1 MGGAIYNLNVGTIR
15 VTNSTFSGN
24 TASAEGAALNS
35 ASGLAITVENSVFAG
50 NGCVGPTI
58 DGGGNLDWPDS
69 GCPGTNGDPRLG
81 VLADNGGPTPT
92 MALGPGSAAIDS
104 ALAANC
110 PATDQRGVARPF
122 GAGCDIGSYESDVLV
137 PDADD
142 DGVPDDVDNCRSV
155 ANADQANS
163 DGDSLGDACDP
174 DANGDGIVDTL
185 QPSGTPPGSFSDVV
199 QGSATPTT
207 GTVQSGSATI
217 DDLPD
222 PTKGVRITAS
232 TNVVVWVCG
241 PASAPTPQLEIPAG
255 FAVTITCGSV
265 IVENVTGTGAGSVEV
280 HASGVVVSFPEGT
293 AGTVNR
299 RAAPRSRASAASA

>member
-1 MGGAIYNLNVGTIR
+1 
-15 VTNSTFSGN
+15 
-24 TASAEGAALNS
+24 
-35 ASGLAITVENSVFAG
+35 
-50 NGCVGPTI
+50 
-58 DGGGNLDWPDS
+58 
-69 GCPGTNGDPRLG
+69 
-81 VLADNGGPTPT
+81 
-92 MALGPGSAAIDS
+92 MALGLGSAAIDAAFS
-104 ALAANC
+104 AIC
-110 PATDQRGVARPF
+110 PATDQRGVPRPF

-142 DGVPDDVDNCRSV
+142 DGVPDAVDNCPSV
-155 ANADQANS
+155 ANADQTNS

-185 QPSGTPPGSFSDVV
+185 QPSGTPSGSFSNVV

-207 GTVQSGSATI
+207 GTVLSGLATI

-265 IVENVTGTGAGSVEV
+265 IVENVTGTGPGSVEV
-280 HASGVVVSFPEGT
+280 HASGVLVSFPEGT
-293 AGTVNR
+293 AGTVNTTG
-299 RAAPRSRASAASA
+299 ATSVTGVSGIGVTVTIGSETAPVPPGNSTVHSGRGGQQHDHRHGRK